1 MAVAEV
7 TLPNG
12 YWYEGSC
19 LRLARVK
26 AMDERAAMLGEL
38 FAPAALPVER
48 VSTILA
54 HCITHLG
61 GRPCESLEQVRELT
75 LGDREALLLHIQRLT
90 FGDDMA
96 CTLPC
101 PSCSKVMDFHLQ
113 AHQLILHAPE
123 PRQQYREE
131 SFLLDATHW
140 HVRFRLP
147 RGADVETALHECGG
161 TTEAA
166 AIALLRR
173 CIDWVRHDGT
183 QNGEEN
189 ISIASWPQ
197 QLAARISER
206 MAELDPQAET
216 MLQMEC
222 PACGHG
228 FSALFD
234 AADYLVRQL
243 AARERQLFC
252 DVHTL
257 ALAYH
262 WSESEILNMPSRK
275 RKLYLELLDGGASG
289 G

>member
-19 LRLARVK
+19 LRHARVK
-26 AMDERAAMLGEL
+26 AMDERAATLDEL

-54 HCITHLG
+54 RCITHLE
-61 GRPCESLEQVRELT
+61 GRACEGLEQLRELT
-75 LGDREALLLHIQRLT
+75 LGDREALLLHIHRLT

-101 PSCSKVMDFHLQ
+101 PSCSKVMDFQLQ
-113 AHQLILHAPE
+113 SHRLILHVPE
-123 PRQQYREE
+123 PQQEYFEE
-131 SFLLDATHW
+131 SFLLDATRLQ
-140 HVRFRLP
+140 VRFRLP
-147 RGADVETALHECGG
+147 RGSDIETALHQCSR
-161 TTEAA
+161 TTEDA

-173 CIDWVRHDGT
+173 CIDWVRQDGA

-189 ISIASWPQ
+189 ISMAHCPA
-197 QLAARISER
+197 QLSARISER

-222 PACGHG
+222 PSCGHG
-228 FSALFD
+228 FKAPFD
-234 AADYLVRQL
+234 AADYLVREL

-262 WSESEILNMPSRK
+262 WSESEILNMTPRK

>member
-1 MAVAEV
+1 MAAAEV

-19 LRLARVK
+19 LRRARVK
-26 AMDERAAMLGEL
+26 PMDERAATLDEL

-48 VSTILA
+48 LSTILA
-54 HCITHLG
+54 RCITHLG
-61 GRPCESLEQVRELT
+61 DRACESLEQVRELT

-101 PSCSKVMDFHLQ
+101 PSCSKVMDFQIQ
-113 AHQLILHAPE
+113 AHRLILHAPE
-123 PRQQYREE
+123 PRQQYLEE
-131 SFLLDATHW
+131 SFLLDATRW

-147 RGADVETALHECGG
+147 RASDVETALHQCCRN
-161 TTEAA
+161 TEAA
-166 AIALLRR
+166 AIAVLRR
-173 CIDWVRHDGT
+173 CIDWVRHDGA

-189 ISIASWPQ
+189 ISIANWPA
-197 QLAARISER
+197 QLSAQISER

-222 PACGHG
+222 PSCGHG
-228 FSALFD
+228 FKAPFD
-234 AADYLVRQL
+234 AADYFVREL

-262 WSESEILNMPSRK
+262 WSESEILNMAPRK
-275 RKLYLELLDGGASG
+275 RKLYLELLDGGARG